1 MNGQPE
7 APKAPQ
13 ESKES
18 KASKTSKGTSRI
30 VVGVDGSESSKEAL
44 RWAVRQADL
53 TDSHVNAV
61 IAWEYPPLYGSI
73 GWLDAPQEL
82 AGNIKMWADQALD
95 GAIREVVKAG
105 DMSRVKATVAYG
117 TPAAVLL
124 EAAGD
129 ASLLVVGSRG
139 RGGFSGA
146 LLGSVSQHCS
156 QHAPCPVVVV
166 RGGEH

>member
-1 MNGQPE
+1 MNGRPNG
-7 APKAPQ
+7 PK
-13 ESKES
+13 E
-18 KASKTSKGTSRI
+18 TKGTKETKETRPI

-44 RWAVRQADL
+44 RWAVRQAEL
-53 TDSHVNAV
+53 TDSGVHAV

-82 AGNIKMWADQALD
+82 AGNMKMWADQALD

-105 DMSRVKATVAYG
+105 DTSRVKATVAYG
-117 TPAAVLL
+117 TAAAVLL
-124 EAAGD
+124 EAARD
-129 ASLLVVGSRG
+129 ASLLVVGSHG

-166 RGGEH
+166 RGEAD